1 VYTSGESAED
11 VAGQWL
17 ARYKGNNQVALTE
30 LINFIFR
37 SAGCS
42 AEVTIDD
49 INDPDNAETRI
60 SDMQDELQAVSL
72 APMPNIERTLISCS
86 NKSQITLL
94 SRKRRAATRS
104 EQL

>member
-1 VYTSGESAED
+1 MYTGDESAED

-17 ARYKGNNQVALTE
+17 ARYKENNQEALTE

-42 AEVTIDD
+42 AQVTVDD

-60 SDMQDELQAVSL
+60 SDMQDVLQAVSQ

-86 NKSQITLL
+86 NKSQITLS
-94 SRKRRAATRS
+94 SRKRRTATRS
-104 EQL
+104 EPL